1 MEKSYRVSLAKF
13 GAHLFQDEKKRL
25 QTLYRMPTKYN
36 KLPPEAILQGLELLG
51 VYSPSRPEGVAELPL
66 WLGMKDVH
74 KSVRKSLKKNK
85 GVKINDMFCLP
96 LYEELYAAADLQA
109 CFKKV
114 QEQTMAL
121 AAHVELL
128 SSIASA
134 HTSGS
139 IHYESLQGPHTL
151 KNISEQLDK
160 IHEDIGLA
168 ASEFGF
174 QDSSQSGNVNSILV
188 TNSITDIM
196 NDYASLSDDYSMG
209 TVRHRL
215 RPLPNLPPT
224 CLPQQQTNS
233 EKLLRKAI
241 QAPPHIQLQPAADER
256 RFRAESPPP
265 FLSRITHSP
274 SFQLPVRNDFV
285 HRRSPA
291 APPARATPP
300 QLPSRALSRPPPV
313 GPKPSAKQTGS
324 TPPGIPPKINKQG

>member
-174 QDSSQSGNVNSILV
+174 QDSSRSGNVNSIIV
-188 TNSITDIM
+188 TNNIIDIM
-196 NDYASLSDDYSMG
+196 NDML
-209 TVRHRL
+209 H
-215 RPLPNLPPT
+215 
-224 CLPQQQTNS
+224 
-233 EKLLRKAI
+233 
-241 QAPPHIQLQPAADER
+241 
-256 RFRAESPPP
+256 
-265 FLSRITHSP
+265 
-274 SFQLPVRNDFV
+274 FQMII
-285 HRRSPA
+285 A
-291 APPARATPP
+291 W
-300 QLPSRALSRPPPV
+300 ALSGTGCVLFQIYHPLV
-313 GPKPSAKQTGS
+313 CHSSKQTLKS
-324 TPPGIPPKINKQG
+324 Y